1 MSRKSYAQRM
11 SNSLERHTDYGEIS
25 LEEGSL
31 SADPIEQFRT
41 WLDEADSSGVYEPNA
56 MVLSTIDPDG
66 APTIRTVLLRGVSDD
81 GFAFYTDYT
90 SQKGQALALNPDVAV
105 VFPWYTLH
113 RQVIIRGSVEKVSE
127 TDSDAYFSTRPRDSR
142 IGAWASDQSQPIDS
156 REALEQKVHDATQ
169 RFEGVEE
176 VPRPQKWGGYRVRPR
191 SIEFWAG
198 RRSRLH
204 DRIRFIK
211 SEGGWSVERLQP

>member
-1 MSRKSYAQRM
+1 MSD
-11 SNSLERHTDYGEIS
+11 SLSRHTDYGEIS

-31 SADPIEQFRT
+31 LPDPMKQVEL
-41 WLDEADSSGVYEPNA
+41 WLEEADQEGVYEPNA

-66 APTIRTVLLRGVSDD
+66 APTSRTVLCRGVSPH
-81 GFAFYTDYT
+81 GITFFTDYT
-90 SQKGQALALNPDVAV
+90 SQKGRALAVHPEVAV

-113 RQVIIRGSVEKVSE
+113 RQIKIRGTVEKVSE
-127 TDSDAYFSTRPRDSR
+127 AESDAYFDTRPRDSR

-156 REALEQKVHDATQ
+156 REALEQKVAQATQ
-169 RFEGVEE
+169 QFEGVEL
-176 VPRPQKWGGYRVRPR
+176 VPRPEKWGGYLIRPR

-204 DRIRFIK
+204 DRVRFVK
-211 SEGGWSVERLQP
+211 EGDGWRTERLQP

>member
-1 MSRKSYAQRM
+1 MSD
-11 SNSLERHTDYGEIS
+11 SLSRHTDYGEIS

-31 SADPIEQFRT
+31 LPDPMKQVEL
-41 WLDEADSSGVYEPNA
+41 WLEEADQEGVYEPNA

-66 APTIRTVLLRGVSDD
+66 APTSRTVLCRGVSPH
-81 GFAFYTDYT
+81 GITFFTDYT
-90 SQKGQALALNPDVAV
+90 SQKGRALAVHPEVAV

-113 RQVIIRGSVEKVSE
+113 RQIKIRGTVEKVSE
-127 TDSDAYFSTRPRDSR
+127 AESDAYFDTRPRDSR

-156 REALEQKVHDATQ
+156 REALEQKVAQATQ
-169 RFEGVEE
+169 QFEGVEL
-176 VPRPQKWGGYRVRPR
+176 VPRPEKWGGYLIRPL

-204 DRIRFIK
+204 DRVRFVK
-211 SEGGWSVERLQP
+211 EGDGWRTERLQP

>member
-1 MSRKSYAQRM
+1 MSD
-11 SNSLERHTDYGEIS
+11 SLSRHTDYGEIS

-31 SADPIEQFRT
+31 LPDPMKQVEL
-41 WLDEADSSGVYEPNA
+41 WLEEADQEGVYEPNA

-66 APTIRTVLLRGVSDD
+66 APTSRTVLCRGVSPH
-81 GFAFYTDYT
+81 GITFFTDYT
-90 SQKGQALALNPDVAV
+90 SQKGRALAVHPEVAV

-113 RQVIIRGSVEKVSE
+113 RQIKIRGTVEKVSE
-127 TDSDAYFSTRPRDSR
+127 AESDAYFDTRPRDSR

-156 REALEQKVHDATQ
+156 REALEQKVAQATQ
-169 RFEGVEE
+169 QFEGVEL
-176 VPRPQKWGGYRVRPR
+176 VPRPEKWGGYLIRPR

-204 DRIRFIK
+204 DRVRFVK
-211 SEGGWSVERLQP
+211 EGDDWRTERLQP

>member
-1 MSRKSYAQRM
+1 MSS
-11 SNSLERHTDYGEIS
+11 SLERHTDYGEIA

-31 SADPIEQFRT
+31 SADPMEQFRL

-66 APTIRTVLLRGVSDD
+66 APTIRTVLLRGVSAE

-90 SQKGQALALNPDVAV
+90 SQKGKALAAHPDVAV

-113 RQVIIRGSVEKVSE
+113 RQVIIRGSVEKVPE
-127 TDSDAYFSTRPRDSR
+127 ADSDAYFATRPRDSR

-156 REALEQKVHDATQ
+156 RDALEQKVEDATK
-169 RFEGVEE
+169 RFEGVDE
-176 VPRPQKWGGYRVRPR
+176 VPRPEKWGGYLLRPR

-204 DRIRFIK
+204 DRIRFIN
-211 SEGGWSVERLQP
+211 SDRGWIPERLQP

>member
-1 MSRKSYAQRM
+1 MSDALS
-11 SNSLERHTDYGEIS
+11 RHTDYGEIS

-31 SADPIEQFRT
+31 LSDPMKQVEL
-41 WLDEADSSGVYEPNA
+41 WLEEADQEGVYEPNA

-66 APTIRTVLLRGVSDD
+66 APTSRTVLCRGVSPH
-81 GFAFYTDYT
+81 GITFFTDYT
-90 SQKGQALALNPDVAV
+90 SQKGQALAVHPDVAV

-113 RQVIIRGSVEKVSE
+113 RQIKIRGSVEKVSE
-127 TDSDAYFSTRPRDSR
+127 AESDEYFDTRPRDSR

-156 REALEQKVHDATQ
+156 REALEQKVAQATQ
-169 RFEGVEE
+169 QFEGVEL
-176 VPRPQKWGGYRVRPR
+176 VPRPEKWGGYLIRPR

-204 DRIRFIK
+204 DRVRFVK
-211 SEGGWSVERLQP
+211 EGDGWRTERLQP

>member
-1 MSRKSYAQRM
+1 MSD
-11 SNSLERHTDYGEIS
+11 SLSRHTDYGEIS

-31 SADPIEQFRT
+31 LPDPMKQVEL
-41 WLDEADSSGVYEPNA
+41 WLEEADQEGVYEPNA

-66 APTIRTVLLRGVSDD
+66 APTSRTVLCRGVSPH
-81 GFAFYTDYT
+81 GITFFTDYT
-90 SQKGQALALNPDVAV
+90 SQKGRALAVHPEVAV

-113 RQVIIRGSVEKVSE
+113 RQIKIRGTVEKVSE
-127 TDSDAYFSTRPRDSR
+127 AESDAYFDTRPRDSR

-156 REALEQKVHDATQ
+156 REALEQKVAQATQ
-169 RFEGVEE
+169 HFEGVEL
-176 VPRPQKWGGYRVRPR
+176 VPRPEKWGGYLIRPR

-204 DRIRFIK
+204 DRVRFVK
-211 SEGGWSVERLQP
+211 EGDGWRTERLQP

>member
-1 MSRKSYAQRM
+1 MSDALS
-11 SNSLERHTDYGEIS
+11 RHTDYGEIS

-31 SADPIEQFRT
+31 LADPMKQVEL
-41 WLDEADSSGVYEPNA
+41 WLEEADQEGVYEPNA

-66 APTIRTVLLRGVSDD
+66 APTSRTVLCRGVSPH
-81 GFAFYTDYT
+81 GITFFTDYT
-90 SQKGQALALNPDVAV
+90 SQKGRALAVHPEVAV

-113 RQVIIRGSVEKVSE
+113 RQIKIRGTVEKVSE
-127 TDSDAYFSTRPRDSR
+127 AESDAYFDTRPRDSR

-156 REALEQKVHDATQ
+156 REALEQKVAQATQ
-169 RFEGVEE
+169 QFEGVEL
-176 VPRPQKWGGYRVRPR
+176 VPRPEKWGGYLIRPL

-204 DRIRFIK
+204 DRVRFVK
-211 SEGGWSVERLQP
+211 EGDGWRTERLQP

>member
-1 MSRKSYAQRM
+1 MSD
-11 SNSLERHTDYGEIS
+11 SLSRHTDYGEIS

-31 SADPIEQFRT
+31 LPDPMKQVEL
-41 WLDEADSSGVYEPNA
+41 WLEEADQEGVYEPNA

-66 APTIRTVLLRGVSDD
+66 APTSRTVLCRGVSPH
-81 GFAFYTDYT
+81 GITFFTDYT
-90 SQKGQALALNPDVAV
+90 SQKGRALAVHPEVAV

-113 RQVIIRGSVEKVSE
+113 RQIKIRGTVEKVSE
-127 TDSDAYFSTRPRDSR
+127 AESDAYFDTRPRDSR

-156 REALEQKVHDATQ
+156 REALEQKVDQATQ
-169 RFEGVEE
+169 HFEGVEL
-176 VPRPQKWGGYRVRPR
+176 VPRPEKWGGYLIRPQ

-204 DRIRFIK
+204 DRVRFVK
-211 SEGGWSVERLQP
+211 EGDGWRTERLQP

>member
-1 MSRKSYAQRM
+1 MSD
-11 SNSLERHTDYGEIS
+11 SLSRHTDYGEIS

-31 SADPIEQFRT
+31 LPDPMKQVEL
-41 WLDEADSSGVYEPNA
+41 WLEEADQEGVYEPNA

-66 APTIRTVLLRGVSDD
+66 APTSRTVLCRGVSPH
-81 GFAFYTDYT
+81 GITFFTDYT
-90 SQKGQALALNPDVAV
+90 SQKGRALAVHPDVAV

-113 RQVIIRGSVEKVSE
+113 RQIKIRGSVEKVSE
-127 TDSDAYFSTRPRDSR
+127 AESDAYFDTRPRDSR

-156 REALEQKVHDATQ
+156 REALEQKVAQATQ
-169 RFEGVEE
+169 QFEGVEL
-176 VPRPQKWGGYRVRPR
+176 VPRPEKWGGYLIRPL

-204 DRIRFIK
+204 DRVRFVK
-211 SEGGWSVERLQP
+211 EGDGWRTERLQP

>member
-1 MSRKSYAQRM
+1 MSDALS
-11 SNSLERHTDYGEIS
+11 RHTDYGEIS

-31 SADPIEQFRT
+31 LSDPMKQVEL
-41 WLDEADSSGVYEPNA
+41 WLEEADQEGVYEPNA

-66 APTIRTVLLRGVSDD
+66 APTSRTVLCRGVSPH
-81 GFAFYTDYT
+81 GITFFTDYT
-90 SQKGQALALNPDVAV
+90 SQKGRALAVHPEVAV

-113 RQVIIRGSVEKVSE
+113 RQIKIRGTVEKVSE
-127 TDSDAYFSTRPRDSR
+127 AESDAYFDTRPRDSR

-156 REALEQKVHDATQ
+156 REALEQKVAQATQ
-169 RFEGVEE
+169 QFEGVEL
-176 VPRPQKWGGYRVRPR
+176 VPRPEKWGGYLIRPR

-204 DRIRFIK
+204 DRVRFVK
-211 SEGGWSVERLQP
+211 EGDRWRTERLQP